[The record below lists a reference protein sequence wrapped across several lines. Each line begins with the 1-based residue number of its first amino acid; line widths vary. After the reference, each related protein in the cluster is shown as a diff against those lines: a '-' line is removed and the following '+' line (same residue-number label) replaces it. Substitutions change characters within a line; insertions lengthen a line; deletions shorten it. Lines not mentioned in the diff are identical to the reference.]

1 MAIQEL
7 NSQEVQQVAGG
18 ISLGTLLGPT
28 NTIIGGLINTLGQLL
43 GPTLSLV
50 VKIVGGLL
58 GGLSLG

>member
-7 NSQEVQQVAGG
+7 NRREIEQVAGG

-28 NTIIGGLINTLGQLL
+28 NTIIGGVINTLGQLL
-43 GPTLSLV
+43 GPALSLV
-50 VKIVGGLL
+50 TKLLGGLL